1 MFFAICKTTIKNLLR
16 SKTFW
21 LVIAVMVIFV
31 GYEIATVTHQIYNM
45 ELGQVIDQNHPMFV
59 FEYQSYLQKC
69 NGLVANLL
77 QYPVPILTVVAAA
90 LILKRD
96 YGDKFFEIEKGAGVP
111 AWKYLSARL
120 LAVISLCMFVTVVL
134 CFVYF
139 HGQVVPMLDSF
150 EMTPWAYVCDSTVRL
165 TRQILVLATPCIVF
179 YTCLT
184 YFVGTLCQSSVGAAV
199 CSLAL
204 AIGSYVYDLFYIYNN
219 GIFMEYLR
227 PSCPLKLMYYMYYYD
242 SEWFA
247 WMIDTFDTSL
257 WKAMLCYAFLIGCA
271 VLCSVLSSRRI
282 KKRIE

>member
-1 MFFAICKTTIKNLLR
+1 MLSAIYNAAIKNIFR
-16 SKTFW
+16 SKAFW

-31 GYEIATVTHQIYNM
+31 GYQIATVTHQIYNM
-45 ELGQVIDQNHPMFV
+45 ELEQVIDQYHPMFV

-69 NGLVANLL
+69 NGIVCNLL
-77 QYPVPILTVVAAA
+77 QYPVPILTVVATA
-90 LILKRD
+90 LILNRD
-96 YGDKFFEIEKGAGVP
+96 YHDKFFEIEKSTGLS
-111 AWKYLSARL
+111 AWKYLKARL
-120 LAVISLCMFVTVVL
+120 LAVISLCLGVTAVL

-165 TRQILVLATPCIVF
+165 TRQILALVTPCIVF
-179 YTCLT
+179 YTGLT

-199 CSLAL
+199 VSLAL
-204 AIGSYVYDLFYIYNN
+204 VIGSYVYDLFYIYNN

-227 PSCPLKLMYYMYYYD
+227 PSCSLKLMYYMYYYD

-257 WKAMLCYAFLIGCA
+257 
-271 VLCSVLSSRRI
+271 
-282 KKRIE
+282 

>member
-16 SKTFW
+16 SKAFW

-31 GYEIATVTHQIYNM
+31 GYQIATVTHLIYNM
-45 ELGQVIDQNHPMFV
+45 ELGQVIDQHHPLFV

-69 NGLVANLL
+69 NGLAANLL
-77 QYPVPILTVVAAA
+77 QYPVPILTVVATA
-90 LILKRD
+90 LVLSRD
-96 YGDKFFEIEKGAGVP
+96 YGDKFFEIEKSAGVS
-111 AWKYLSARL
+111 ARQYLTARL
-120 LAVISLCMFVTVVL
+120 LAVISLCLGVTAVL
-134 CFVYF
+134 YFVYF

-184 YFVGTLCQSSVGAAV
+184 YFVGTLCQSSIGAAV

-204 AIGSYVYDLFYIYNN
+204 AIGSYVYDLFYIYND

-242 SEWFA
+242 SEWFE
-247 WMIDTFDTSL
+247 WMLDTFDTSL
-257 WKAMLCYAFLIGCA
+257 SKAILCYAFLIGCA
-271 VLCSVLSSRRI
+271 VLFSAFAHFRVKNRTA
-282 KKRIE
+282 

>member
-16 SKTFW
+16 SKAFW

-45 ELGQVIDQNHPMFV
+45 ELGQVIDQHHPMFV

-69 NGLVANLL
+69 NGLVTNLL
-77 QYPVPILTVVAAA
+77 QYPVPILTVVATA

-111 AWKYLSARL
+111 SWKYLSARL

-150 EMTPWAYVCDSTVRL
+150 EMTPWAYVCDLTVRL

-257 WKAMLCYAFLIGCA
+257 SKAFLCCAFLIGCA
-271 VLCSVLSSRRI
+271 ILCSVLSCQRI